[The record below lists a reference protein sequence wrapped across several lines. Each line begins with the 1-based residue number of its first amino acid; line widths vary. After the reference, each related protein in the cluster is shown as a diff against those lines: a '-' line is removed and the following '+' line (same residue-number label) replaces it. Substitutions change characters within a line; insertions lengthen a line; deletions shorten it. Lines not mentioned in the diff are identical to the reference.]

1 MVLTQR
7 LRTSPLGCDLYME
20 GVIWFSSYWTVY
32 CNLTCMFAE
41 FSMSCHVGL
50 FIISTYPTHSVTY
63 FSEWV
68 HLSLPEYVMQTCPLY
83 PVPQI
88 HLWSQILMR
97 L

>member
-1 MVLTQR
+1 MVLTHM
-7 LRTSPLGCDLYME
+7 LRTSPLSCNLYME
-20 GVIWFSSYWTVY
+20 GIIWFSSYWTVY

-50 FIISTYPTHSVTY
+50 FIISTYPAHSVTH
-63 FSEWV
+63 FSKWM
-68 HLSLPEYVMQTCPLY
+68 PEYVMQTCPLY

-88 HLWSQILMR
+88 HLWSQILVR